1 MSWPLF
7 PTALSANKRSFSG
20 LLSAKRVVCS
30 HNRGLATVLSIAVMV
45 FSMLTTTTVFAQGGD
60 SQMGWSGEAELTL
73 VLTAGNTETSTLGFR
88 NEIVRTWDGSEL
100 LIDVGAVRTESTT
113 FTRKAIGASPSSFQI
128 IKESTTAV
136 TAEKFDG
143 RGRYERN
150 LDLRMFWY
158 GAMGWERNTFA
169 GIRNRYFGGGG
180 VGNTWV
186 DRERSV
192 FKTTYGLSYT
202 FQDDV
207 VRVVGAVNTFA
218 GFQASYDYRQAI
230 TDSTTFTSVLVTDEN
245 LVELADLRVDLVNA
259 IAVGMTNRLAL
270 KVSWQVLYDRQPSLV
285 GLPLIGNDG
294 VFTGD
299 TVFSE
304 LETFDNLLTFALVAN
319 F

>member
-1 MSWPLF
+1 MELKEH
-7 PTALSANKRSFSG
+7 NG
-20 LLSAKRVVCS
+20 LT
-30 HNRGLATVLSIAVMV
+30 TVLAIVVMV
-45 FSMLTTTTVFAQGGD
+45 FSALTTTTVFAQAGD

-88 NEIVRTWDGSEL
+88 NEIVRTWDSSEL

-113 FTRKAIGASPSSFQI
+113 FTRKAIGTSSESFQI
-128 IKESTTAV
+128 IKESTRAV

-150 LDLRMFWY
+150 LDLHMFWY

-169 GIRNRYFGGGG
+169 GIQNRYFGGGG
-180 VGNTWV
+180 VGNTWI

-202 FQDDV
+202 LQDDV
-207 VRVVGAVNTFA
+207 VRVAGVVNTFV
-218 GFQASYDYRQAI
+218 GFQASYDYRQDI
-230 TDSTTFTSVLVTDEN
+230 TDSTTYTSALVTDEN

-270 KVSWQVLYDRQPSLV
+270 KVSWQVLYDRQPSLL
-285 GLPLIGNDG
+285 GLPLIGTDG
-294 VFTGD
+294 VLTGA